1 MRCGQYRFSCTFRD
15 EALLPEYK
23 GSTFRGVFGHA
34 LKRVVCA
41 LRRRDCADCLLRD
54 RCLYVFVFE
63 TPAPG
68 SPHDEPKPSPF
79 RPYVLSPVPD
89 DRTRY
94 HPGDTFAFDLLLFGK
109 ANDDLPYFI
118 YAFDQVGQ
126 GGIGRKIDGHQARFT
141 LTSVSAGEQS
151 IFSARDGKVS
161 AGDWTT
167 DLKSD
172 LLTALSAAPEER
184 QSLEIRLLTPL
195 RLKYENRLEAG
206 LPFHIL
212 VRAALRRIS
221 MLCNAF
227 GDGEPDLDYRGL
239 VSRARPVRTL
249 APDLRWFDWQRYS
262 NRQDQAMLMGGLVGL
277 VNYAGDLGPFLPLLR
292 FCERTHLGKQTTFGL
307 GKIRIGEANP

>member
-1 MRCGQYRFSCTFRD
+1 MRCGQYRFSCTFLD
-15 EALLPEYK
+15 EAILPEYK

-79 RPYVLSPVPD
+79 HPYVLSPVPD
-89 DRTRY
+89 ERTHYR
-94 HPGDTFAFDLLLFGK
+94 PGDTFAFDLLLFGK

-126 GGIGRKIDGHQARFT
+126 GGIGRKIDGRQARFS
-141 LTSVSAGEQS
+141 LTSVSAGDQP

-167 DLKSD
+167 DLRSD
-172 LLTALSAAPEER
+172 LLAALS
-184 QSLEIRLLTPL
+184 I
-195 RLKYENRLEAG
+195 
-206 LPFHIL
+206 
-212 VRAALRRIS
+212 
-221 MLCNAF
+221 
-227 GDGEPDLDYRGL
+227 
-239 VSRARPVRTL
+239 
-249 APDLRWFDWQRYS
+249 APDHNDLISEGITTGQETPCTSRYP
-262 NRQDQAMLMGGLVGL
+262 AKAGPGGRRKWITETEETVVTIIL
-277 VNYAGDLGPFLPLLR
+277 
-292 FCERTHLGKQTTFGL
+292 
-307 GKIRIGEANP
+307 